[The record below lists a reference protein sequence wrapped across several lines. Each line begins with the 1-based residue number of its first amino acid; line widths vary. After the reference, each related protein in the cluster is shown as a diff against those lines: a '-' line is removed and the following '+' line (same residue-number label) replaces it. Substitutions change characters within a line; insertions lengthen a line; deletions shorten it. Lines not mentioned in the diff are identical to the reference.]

1 MKTIKPKEFV
11 IYIRENLTNKFTFS
25 STFSMHYISKFS
37 DYELKG
43 MKSSLERELEL
54 RRQGVVEEKIKFLTS
69 LGYKVTK

>member
-1 MKTIKPKEFV
+1 MKPKEFV

-25 STFSMHYISKFS
+25 STFAMHYLSKFS

-43 MKSSLERELEL
+43 MKISLEREIEL
-54 RRQGVVEEKIKFLTS
+54 RRHTVVEEKIKFLTS

>member
-1 MKTIKPKEFV
+1 
-11 IYIRENLTNKFTFS
+11 
-25 STFSMHYISKFS
+25 MHYISKFS